1 MTRANISVEINY
13 SPCFPAF
20 TGVVGEWQY
29 HGSHRRRPGC
39 GSLASR
45 ERTAKFSGLDAIK
58 RASVRPCTR
67 IRRVA
72 RLGALLLAIAVSGTA
87 HGQSVL
93 TYHGGPDRSGNF
105 TMPALTWERARN
117 IHLDPSFHPLI
128 SGHLYAQPLYWRP
141 PGSASGQLLV
151 ATEDNNVY
159 AIDAGSGRE
168 IWVRSLGPPAPLSTL
183 SCGNIDPLGITGT
196 PVIDEATQAIYV
208 AAMVRDAAGPHH
220 RVFDLSLKD
229 GSALPGWP
237 VDVAESLAARGQRF
251 NARDQNQRGA
261 LAVFDG
267 HVYVPY
273 GGHYG
278 DCGDYHGWVVGIG
291 LRNPG
296 DVVSW
301 STRGRG
307 GGIWAPGG
315 IASDGRSLFVAT
327 GNTIDVSTWSDG
339 EAVFRLAPDL
349 RRRDQPE
356 DFFAPTDWRTLDSRD
371 ADLGGTNPLPLDVPA
386 AVSSAALVLALGK
399 DARAYLLDRNRL
411 GGFGGGLTSEIVATR
426 PNRTAPAAYP
436 AGEGIYVAFQGPGAR
451 CPAPRGPGA
460 LTVLQIRAGTPPTL
474 VTGWCGALLGEG
486 SPIVTTTDGR
496 ASPIVWIRGAEGDDR
511 LHGYRGDTGEV
522 LFDGGGPGDAMTG
535 LRHFQDLIAAG
546 NRLYVGADGRLYAF
560 PF

>member
-1 MTRANISVEINY
+1 MYINFLKLRGRF
-13 SPCFPAF
+13 STLKSIFPLLS
-20 TGVVGEWQY
+20 GK
-29 HGSHRRRPGC
+29 HGRVSGDPIPRRR
-39 GSLASR
+39 SW
-45 ERTAKFSGLDAIK
+45 
-58 RASVRPCTR
+58 
-67 IRRVA
+67 
-72 RLGALLLAIAVSGTA
+72 LGALLLGITILGTA
-87 HGQSVL
+87 QGQSVV
-93 TYHGGPDRSGNF
+93 TYHGNAGRSGNF

-117 IHLDPSFHPLI
+117 IHLDPSFRPLI

-168 IWVRSLGPPAPLSTL
+168 IWVRSLGPPVPLSTL

-196 PVIDEATQAIYV
+196 PVIDEASQAIYV

-220 RVFDLSLKD
+220 RVFALSLKE
-229 GSALPGWP
+229 GSPLPGWP
-237 VDVAESLAARGQRF
+237 VDVAELLAVHGQRF
-251 NARDQNQRGA
+251 NTRDQNQRGA
-261 LAVFDG
+261 LAIFDG

-356 DFFAPTDWRTLDSRD
+356 DFLLQLTDARSIRATPISAAPTRSRW
-371 ADLGGTNPLPLDVPA
+371 TCPRPTVPRRSSWHSAKTPGPTCSIATASAGSVA
-386 AVSSAALVLALGK
+386 ASPRRSSRRARSARRPRPIRLGK
-399 DARAYLLDRNRL
+399 ESTWHSKDRARAARL
-411 GGFGGGLTSEIVATR
+411 
-426 PNRTAPAAYP
+426 P
-436 AGEGIYVAFQGPGAR
+436 AG
-451 CPAPRGPGA
+451 PA
-460 LTVLQIRAGTPPTL
+460 
-474 VTGWCGALLGEG
+474 
-486 SPIVTTTDGR
+486 
-496 ASPIVWIRGAEGDDR
+496 
-511 LHGYRGDTGEV
+511 H
-522 LFDGGGPGDAMTG
+522 
-535 LRHFQDLIAAG
+535 
-546 NRLYVGADGRLYAF
+546 
-560 PF
+560 

>member
-1 MTRANISVEINY
+1 MYINFLKLRGRF
-13 SPCFPAF
+13 STLKSIFPLLS
-20 TGVVGEWQY
+20 GK
-29 HGSHRRRPGC
+29 HGRVSGDPIPRRR
-39 GSLASR
+39 SW
-45 ERTAKFSGLDAIK
+45 
-58 RASVRPCTR
+58 
-67 IRRVA
+67 
-72 RLGALLLAIAVSGTA
+72 LGALLLGITILGTA
-87 HGQSVL
+87 QGQSVV
-93 TYHGGPDRSGNF
+93 TYHGNAGRSGNF

-117 IHLDPSFHPLI
+117 IHLDPSFRPLI

-168 IWVRSLGPPAPLSTL
+168 IWVRSLGPPVPLSTL

-196 PVIDEATQAIYV
+196 PVIDEASQAIYV

-220 RVFDLSLKD
+220 RVFALSLKE
-229 GSALPGWP
+229 GSPLPGWP
-237 VDVAESLAARGQRF
+237 VDVAELLAVHGQRF
-251 NARDQNQRGA
+251 NTRDQNQRGA
-261 LAVFDG
+261 LAIFDG

-356 DFFAPTDWRTLDSRD
+356 DFFTPTDWRTLDSRD

-386 AVSSAALVLALGK
+386 ADGSAALVLALGK

-411 GGFGGGLTSEIVATR
+411 GGFGGGLASEIVATR
-426 PNRTAPAAYP
+426 PIRTAPAAYP

-451 CPAPRGPGA
+451 CPASRRPGA
-460 LTVLQIRAGTPPTL
+460 LTVLQIRAGSPPTL

-496 ASPIVWIRGAEGDDR
+496 ASPIVWILGAEGDDR

-560 PF
+560 AF